1 MRAGTQS
8 IDLTTGQIGEI
19 GQIGQIGEIGETDGF
34 GG

>member
-8 IDLTTGQIGEI
+8 IDLTTGEI
-19 GQIGQIGEIGETDGF
+19 GQIGEIGEIGETDGF